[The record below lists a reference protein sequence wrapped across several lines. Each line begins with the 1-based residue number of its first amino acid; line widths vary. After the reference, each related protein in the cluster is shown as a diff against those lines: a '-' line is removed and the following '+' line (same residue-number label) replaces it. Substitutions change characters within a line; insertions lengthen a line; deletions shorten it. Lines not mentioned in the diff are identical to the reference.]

1 MVNGNLIVY
10 NLKDYKDSQKM
21 FSGANVISRPCG
33 QQLSFMPGTFDTVAQ
48 LLATIKRTIG
58 LPHFSFRELKSSGKY
73 EILFGKYEGITFPRE
88 ETPSIN
94 GFTGI
99 PDGNGIHIGYK
110 MNPNADRFMKSDD
123 TKAYYGEFLADLCAG
138 KHLIFIYTNIIECQ
152 YVVTLRLPL
161 CQLLI
166 QNIVW
171 KTVVFVSLNQLIG

>member
-1 MVNGNLIVY
+1 MY

-21 FSGANVISRPCG
+21 FSGANVNSRPCG

-88 ETPSIN
+88 ENPSIN
-94 GFTGI
+94 GYTGI
-99 PDGNGIHIGYK
+99 PDGN
-110 MNPNADRFMKSDD
+110 
-123 TKAYYGEFLADLCAG
+123 
-138 KHLIFIYTNIIECQ
+138 LIFIYTNIIECQ
-152 YVVTLRLPL
+152 YVVTLRLPF
-161 CQLLI
+161 CQSLI